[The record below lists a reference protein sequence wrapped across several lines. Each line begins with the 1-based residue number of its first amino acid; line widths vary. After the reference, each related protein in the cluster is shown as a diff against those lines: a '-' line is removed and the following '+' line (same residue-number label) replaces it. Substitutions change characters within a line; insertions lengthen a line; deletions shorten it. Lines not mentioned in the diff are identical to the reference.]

1 MNRYSISLSI
11 LFIAITVIAIK
22 FYYSSENNMRAKYE
36 SFILESAKDFDQKLS
51 SVKTEHKAADQPDM
65 AAFQEFIS
73 TVDPN
78 LGYVPESRLME
89 AYKQTHQIISAQKFD
104 RNYTPIIEWETSGSN
119 MGGRTRALMF
129 DPNDDDNNKVWAG
142 GVTGGLWYINDITS
156 PIAQWQTVNDFWPNL
171 AVSCITYDPN
181 NTQTMYV
188 GTGEAQTA
196 RLIYRK
202 SSGLGAGIYKTN
214 DGGESWE
221 LMPSTEDFAYVTDI
235 VVRDEDDLSVIYAAV
250 VSGTYM
256 GEDHESQPSDGLY
269 RSVDSGENWDQV
281 LPIIPNSI
289 DDNPFA
295 PSDIEISTN
304 GRIFVGTM
312 ENLNQNGGACI
323 LYSET
328 GLEGSWTIMDDFNIA
343 ISDESYY
350 KIPARTIIAV
360 APSDPNRVYAQFAA
374 GYDNGFTY
382 YRGRVMAMSD
392 DAGVNWS
399 QISSPPTNQWSTLA
413 WHAFIL
419 QVDPNNKNLVYT
431 GGLDLWNSSDAGQS
445 WRHVSD
451 WYLMNS
457 GGGDNYVHADQHSI
471 QFSPNNDNT
480 AVFSSDGGVFYS
492 QTTQLNYPIFM
503 ERNRGLSTLQFY
515 SCAIDP
521 TPGSNNYIGGLQDN
535 GTLLHEGGPLDI
547 NDMIKGGDGAF
558 CFWDRNEPE
567 VYITSIYYNKYYSY
581 YNGNQQSSL
590 DAGTGTFICPADYD
604 YKLNTIYANGVQ
616 FFGGNANKI
625 SRIVGVPFNMSHQ
638 LINIGTSSSVPF
650 SHIKYSEFSTDE
662 STTIFVGTQAGILYK
677 VEDANS
683 SPNTTEIGS
692 PDFPLANLSCIA
704 LGMSEDTILVT
715 FSNYGVSSVWQ
726 TYNGGESWQEKE
738 GNLPDM
744 PIRWALYHPSNSG
757 QALLATETGIW
768 ATNTLK
774 EEETEWSPAVD
785 EMANVRVDM
794 LQLRYADNTVL
805 AATHGRG
812 LFTAEYNMDIY
823 TGQDE
828 ITLASEIEI
837 YPNPASDIINFRTN
851 INNSAAFEIKI
862 FDMNG
867 RLIKEIQSV
876 HNNYTLNVS
885 TYKSGTYIAVIK
897 LGDKSLRKQTFI
909 VK

>member
-11 LFIAITVIAIK
+11 LFIAITVFAIK

-36 SFILESAKDFDQKLS
+36 TFILESAKDFNQKLL

-65 AAFQEFIS
+65 AAFQEFIT

-78 LGYVPESRLME
+78 LGYVPESRLMK
-89 AYKQTHQIISAQKFD
+89 AYKQTHQIMSEQKSD

-129 DPNDDDNNKVWAG
+129 DPNDDDNSKVWAG

-156 PIAQWQTVNDFWPNL
+156 PISQWQTVNDFWPNL

-202 SSGLGAGIYKTN
+202 SSGLGAGIYKTI

-221 LMPSTEDFAYVTDI
+221 LMPSTEDFAYVTDV
-235 VVRDEDDLSVIYAAV
+235 VVRDEDGLSVIYAAV

-269 RSVDSGENWDQV
+269 RSVDGGENWDQV

-328 GLEGSWTIMDDFNIA
+328 GLEGSWTIIDDFNIA

-382 YRGRVMAMSD
+382 YRGRIMAMSD
-392 DAGVNWS
+392 DAGETWS

-457 GGGDNYVHADQHSI
+457 GGGDDYVHADQHSI

-662 STTIFVGTQAGILYK
+662 STTIFVGTQAGKLYK

-683 SPNTTEIGS
+683 APNTTEIGS

-744 PIRWALYHPSNSG
+744 PIRWALYHPSYSG

-823 TGQDE
+823 TGQYE

-851 INNSAAFEIKI
+851 INVSAAFDIKI

-867 RLIKEIQSV
+867 RLCKDIQSV

-885 TYKSGTYIAVIK
+885 NYKSGTYVAVIK

>member
-11 LFIAITVIAIK
+11 LFIAIIVFAIT
-22 FYYSSENNMRAKYE
+22 FYYSSENNMRVKYE
-36 SFILESAKDFDQKLS
+36 SFILESAKDFNQKLL

-65 AAFQEFIS
+65 AAFQEFI
-73 TVDPN
+73 TTFDPN
-78 LGYVPESRLME
+78 LGYVPESRLMK
-89 AYKQTHQIISAQKFD
+89 AYKQTHQIMSEQKSD

-129 DPNDDDNNKVWAG
+129 DPNDDDNSKVWAG

-156 PIAQWQTVNDFWPNL
+156 PISQWHTVNDFWPNL

-202 SSGLGAGIYKTN
+202 SSGLGAGIYKTI

-221 LMPSTEDFAYVTDI
+221 LMPSTEDFAYVTDV
-235 VVRDEDDLSVIYAAV
+235 VVRDEDGTSVIYAAV

-269 RSVDSGENWDQV
+269 RSVDGGENWDQV

-328 GLEGSWTIMDDFNIA
+328 GIEGSWTIIDDFNIA

-382 YRGRVMAMSD
+382 YRGRIMAMSD
-392 DAGVNWS
+392 DAGENWS
-399 QISSPPTNQWSTLA
+399 QISSPPTSQWSTLA

-431 GGLDLWNSSDAGQS
+431 GGLDLWNSSNAGQS

-451 WYLMNS
+451 WASMYS
-457 GGGDNYVHADQHSI
+457 GGGDDYVHADQHNI

-503 ERNRGLSTLQFY
+503 ERNRGLSNLQFY

-521 TPGSNNYIGGLQDN
+521 TPGSNNYMGGLQDN
-535 GTLLHEGGPLDI
+535 GTLLHEGSPLEI
-547 NDMIKGGDGAF
+547 NDMIDGGDGAF

-567 VYITSIYYNKYYSY
+567 VYITSVYYNRYSSY
-581 YNGNQQSSL
+581 YNGIQQSYL
-590 DAGTGTFICPADYD
+590 DASTGTFICPADYD

-662 STTIFVGTQAGILYK
+662 STTIFVGTQAGKLYK

-683 SPNTTEIGS
+683 APNTTEIGS

-738 GNLPDM
+738 GALPDM

-774 EEETEWSPAVD
+774 EEDTEWSPAID

-851 INNSAAFEIKI
+851 INVSAAFDIKI

-867 RLIKEIQSV
+867 RLIKDIQSV

-885 TYKSGTYIAVIK
+885 NYKSGTYVTVIK